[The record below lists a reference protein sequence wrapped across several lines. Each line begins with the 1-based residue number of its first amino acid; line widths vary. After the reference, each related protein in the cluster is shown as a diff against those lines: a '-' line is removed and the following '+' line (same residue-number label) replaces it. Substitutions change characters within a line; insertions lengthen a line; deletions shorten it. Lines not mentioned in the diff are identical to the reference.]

1 MYVPYIASGMLD
13 EKDTTYFNVKGIQVN
28 DPSINYDSTMMQS
41 MMILAKNEAL
51 TSY

>member
-41 MMILAKNEAL
+41 MMTLAKNEAL
-51 TSY
+51 ASY